1 MKPEKKKIDP
11 INESELSL
19 DMINKLSLDE
29 LRYKFDP
36 KKYTHADESDNIYL
50 IEYGSVDP
58 SKQKK
63 DRAKSTMEI
72 KKKNSSSIVDDFKRR
87 AE

>member
-29 LRYKFDP
+29 LKYKFDP

-50 IEYGSVDP
+50 I
-58 SKQKK
+58 
-63 DRAKSTMEI
+63 
-72 KKKNSSSIVDDFKRR
+72 
-87 AE
+87 